1 MKAVITLLLST
12 LLFTQSSDPIKVVG
26 NWEGKISVQGTSLKI
41 VFHIKNQ
48 NGKLEAT
55 MDSPDQNAHGFKMED
70 VTFKDDVLRMK
81 LNLERG
87 KGSYE
92 GKLKDGKFEGKWT
105 QLGQTVDLNLSKVK
119 RRGTS

>member
-1 MKAVITLLLST
+1 MKAVFTLFLST
-12 LLFTQSSDPIKVVG
+12 LLFTQTSDPLKVVG
-26 NWEGKISVQGTSLKI
+26 NWEGNISVQGTTLKI

-48 NGKLEAT
+48 DGKLEAT
-55 MDSPDQNAHGFKMED
+55 MDSPDQNASGFQLEN
-70 VTFKDDVLRMK
+70 VTFKDDVLKMN
-81 LNLERG
+81 LNLQQA

-105 QLGQTVDLNLSKVK
+105 QLGQTVELNLSKIK